1 MESTLTRRWLT
12 DRSTIG
18 VLTSG
23 MSGVGGNWYVLED
36 KVREI
41 PGKPVQDWKVK
52 GETAIPYG
60 RYRVVISP
68 SNGYRKLMPELLFV
82 QGFTGIRIHAG
93 NTDADTEGCLLLGTS
108 RGPDRVNDSRTAFNQ
123 FFEHLKTI
131 LFREQY
137 FLTIRQEKA

>member
-1 MESTLTRRWLT
+1 
-12 DRSTIG
+12 
-18 VLTSG
+18 
-23 MSGVGGNWYVLED
+23 
-36 KVREI
+36 
-41 PGKPVQDWKVK
+41 
-52 GETAIPYG
+52 
-60 RYRVVISP
+60 
-68 SNGYRKLMPELLFV
+68 MPELLFV
-82 QGFTGIRIHAG
+82 PGFTGIRIHAG